1 MEKLEEN
8 KGGSRY
14 KGCTFFPV
22 VVVFIVRYNQA
33 FCWLFINIHERLC
46 A

>member
-22 VVVFIVRYNQA
+22 VVVFYRALQSSLLLAIYKYP
-33 FCWLFINIHERLC
+33 
-46 A
+46 